1 MERYREEYKEYY
13 DRIRKKVKAK
23 TDKKEKVINTRDD
36 IYPNIR
42 NVHNFSY
49 QRGSYGARVPKKSMG
64 YIDKFILRLICT
76 FLLFLGAF
84 TLKTIPNS
92 DAKKLYN
99 ICKTTVGANFN
110 YENVL
115 LGMDKMGIDYKSVLN
130 VIEEKY
136 TDVMGEIKNLDNGI
150 PSFKEEGI
158 KTNVDE
164 SINSNESSKGGGLS
178 DVQDKYSINEEQ
190 SKSTEDIKTNDL

>member
-1 MERYREEYKEYY
+1 M
-13 DRIRKKVKAK
+13 
-23 TDKKEKVINTRDD
+23 INTRDD

-164 SINSNESSKGGGLS
+164 SINSNESSKGEGLS